1 MSTDK
6 LPKHPEKEPRAS
18 EDPDPFDE
26 TLAPVD
32 LWSKLGRLIWSF
44 SPALKMS
51 ILLMTFIIAFASR
64 VFSVIRYESIIH
76 EFDPWFNYRATRV
89 LDEKGRNFFYYW
101 FDTESWYPLGRF
113 VGFTVFPGL
122 MYTTVTIANIFRS
135 FLIPI
140 DIRHICVF
148 CAPLFSMFTSYIAYA
163 LTFEITGRSDSG
175 LFSALFVSVVPSYIS
190 RSAAGSYDNEAI
202 SITLLLA
209 SFYFILKACNR
220 GSIIWASISAL
231 TYAYLVASWGGYSFV
246 ITFIPVFV
254 LGTILTKKFNNQIY
268 IAYST
273 FYVMANIWSVQTKY
287 IEFKIWGSSEH
298 LGSHFV
304 FVLIQGLFLY
314 EVVKKF
320 LTKEQIYTLLRY
332 LAITVLSS
340 MIIGVIYMAYSGK
353 TRFSERIMTLLDPN
367 YAKSFMPIVA
377 SVSEHQPT
385 NWATFFFDTH
395 MTMVFTP
402 VGLYYVLRKTN
413 VQKLFIAFYLVS
425 SIYFASIMIR
435 LLLVVAPAMCV
446 LSGIGISNLIRDI
459 MKILITRRPKAV
471 NQKGGRGQV
480 QAQTPETSGSF
491 FMRAIKYAFAV
502 AGLLFIGFL
511 MARFMFHG
519 SLLAADVY
527 SSPSVILS
535 NRDYTTGSKTII
547 DDFREAYYWIRQ
559 NTPEDAKI
567 VSWWDYGYQLA
578 GFSNRTTLVDNNTWN
593 HTHIAQVGRIMAS
606 TEEGAYELLDELDA
620 NYVLVVFGG
629 KTGYSGDDI
638 NKFLWMLRIA
648 ANAFP
653 HLKESD
659 FTINGYAV
667 DSRISPA
674 LKNSIMYKLS
684 YYRYWEDHGQRGK
697 GYDTVRNSFIGYT
710 NYKLQYF
717 EEVFTSARWLVRI
730 FKRKEKNN
738 REEIA
743 YLNRGFT
750 GSPTEIY
757 DASDDFMYDRA

>member
-1 MSTDK
+1 MSSDK
-6 LPKHPEKEPRAS
+6 LNRPSAKEERTADDTS
-18 EDPDPFDE
+18 RSVWTSLTHF
-26 TLAPVD
+26 
-32 LWSKLGRLIWSF
+32 LWNL

-51 ILLMTFIIAFASR
+51 VLLMTFFIAFATR

-122 MYTTVTIANIFRS
+122 MYTTVTIANVLRS

-163 LTFEITGRSDSG
+163 LTVEITGRADSG
-175 LFSALFVSVVPSYIS
+175 LFSALFVSVIPSYIS

-202 SITLLLA
+202 SITLLLG

-220 GSIIWASISAL
+220 GSMLWAGIGAL

-246 ITFIPVFV
+246 ITFVPVFV
-254 LGTILTKKFNNQIY
+254 LGTILTKKFNTQIY
-268 IAYST
+268 VAYST

-287 IEFKIWGSSEH
+287 IEFKIWGASEH

-304 FVLIQGLFLY
+304 FVLIQILY
-314 EVVKKF
+314 FYDVVKKF
-320 LTKEQIYTLLRY
+320 LTKEQIFTLLRY
-332 LAITVLSS
+332 SATAVVSS

-395 MTMVFTP
+395 FTMVFTP
-402 VGLYYVLRKTN
+402 VGLFYVLRKTN
-413 VQKLFIAFYLVS
+413 VPKLFIALYLIS
-425 SIYFASIMIR
+425 SVYFASIMIR

-446 LSGIGISNLIRDI
+446 LSGIGVSNLVRDI
-459 MKILITRRPKAV
+459 MKLLITRRPAHPA
-471 NQKGGRGQV
+471 RGQSPQPSESV
-480 QAQTPETSGSF
+480 IFTAL
-491 FMRAIKYAFAV
+491 RYAFAI
-502 AGLLFIGFL
+502 AALIFIGF
-511 MARFMFHG
+511 MVARFMFHG
-519 SLLAADVY
+519 SLVGADVY

-535 NRDYTTGSKTII
+535 NRDYTTGNKMII
-547 DDFREAYYWIRQ
+547 DDFREAYYWVRQ

-606 TEEGAYELLDELDA
+606 TEEAAYELLDQLDA

-629 KTGYSGDDI
+629 KTGYTGDDI

-653 HLKESD
+653 HLKEAD
-659 FTINGYAV
+659 FTINGYVV
-667 DSRISPA
+667 DNRISPA
-674 LKNSIMYKLS
+674 MKNSIMYKLS
-684 YYRYWEDHGQRGK
+684 YYRYWEDHGQKGK
-697 GYDTVRNSFIGYT
+697 GYDSVRNSFIGYT

-750 GSPTEIY
+750 SSPTEVH
-757 DASDDFMYDRA
+757 DSSDEFVYERA

>member
-1 MSTDK
+1 MNQSQSAK
-6 LPKHPEKEPRAS
+6 VSQNEEKEEAQPLKSIGKAVIHY
-18 EDPDPFDE
+18 
-26 TLAPVD
+26 LYQ
-32 LWSKLGRLIWSF
+32 F
-44 SPALKMS
+44 SPALKMT
-51 ILLMTFIIAFASR
+51 ILLLIFLISFFTR
-64 VFSVIRYESIIH
+64 VFSVIRFESIIH

-122 MYTTVTIANIFRS
+122 MYTTVTIANVLRAL
-135 FLIPI
+135 LIPI

-148 CAPLFSMFTSYIAYA
+148 CAPLFSMMTSYFAYA
-163 LTFEITGRSDSG
+163 LTFEITQRAESG
-175 LFSALFVSVVPSYIS
+175 LFSALFMSVIPSYIS

-220 GSIIWASISAL
+220 GSVIWGAIGAL
-231 TYAYLVASWGGYSFV
+231 CYAYLVASWGGYSFV
-246 ITFIPVFV
+246 ITFIPVFI
-254 LGTILTKKFNNQIY
+254 LGTILTKKFNNQLY

-304 FVLIQGLFLY
+304 FVLIQILY
-314 EVVKKF
+314 LYDVIKKF
-320 LTKEQIYTLLRY
+320 LSKSQIFTLVKY
-332 LAITVLSS
+332 VSTFVLSS
-340 MIIGVIYMAYSGK
+340 MIIGMIFMAYSGK

-367 YAKSFMPIVA
+367 FAKSFMPIVA

-395 MTMVFTP
+395 FTLLFTP
-402 VGLYYVLRKTN
+402 VGLFYVLRNTN
-413 VQKLFIAFYLVS
+413 VPKLFIAFYLLS
-425 SIYFASIMIR
+425 SIYFASLMIR

-446 LSGIGISNLIRDI
+446 LSGIGISTLLRDI
-459 MKILITRRPKAV
+459 MKAMFDNTKK
-471 NQKGGRGQV
+471 NNNKQKKS
-480 QAQTPETSGSF
+480 QTSNSNNEENNGSF
-491 FMRAIKYAFAV
+491 LFGILKYSFGIIAI
-502 AGLLFIGFL
+502 LFIGFL
-511 MARFMFHG
+511 MTRFMFHG
-519 SLLAADVY
+519 TIVGADIY
-527 SSPSVILS
+527 SSPSVILA
-535 NRDYTTGSKTII
+535 NRDYDSGAKTII

-559 NTPEDAKI
+559 NTEEDAKI

-606 TEEGAYELLDELDA
+606 TEEAAYELLDQLDA

-653 HLKESD
+653 HLKEAD
-659 FTINGYAV
+659 FTINGYVV
-667 DSRISPA
+667 DQRIAPA

-684 YYRYWEDHGQRGK
+684 YYRFWEDYGQRGK
-697 GYDTVRNSFIGYT
+697 GYDSVRNTHIGYT

-717 EEVFTSARWLVRI
+717 EESFTSSRWLVRI

-743 YLNRGFT
+743 HLSKNFAS
-750 GSPTEIY
+750 SPVEVVDSSDEFIY
-757 DASDDFMYDRA
+757 EK

>member
-1 MSTDK
+1 MASTTNAK
-6 LPKHPEKEPRAS
+6 SATKEESVEEEPQTNIFNRVS
-18 EDPDPFDE
+18 KI
-26 TLAPVD
+26 
-32 LWSKLGRLIWSF
+32 LWAF

-51 ILLMTFIIAFASR
+51 ILLMIFMISFFTR

-89 LDEKGRNFFYYW
+89 LDEKGRDFFYYW

-122 MYTTVTIANIFRS
+122 MYTTVTIAKVLRS
-135 FLIPI
+135 LLIPI

-148 CAPLFSMFTSYIAYA
+148 CAPLFSMMTSYFAYA
-163 LTFEITGRSDSG
+163 LTFEITQRADSG
-175 LFSALFVSVVPSYIS
+175 LFAALFMSVIPSYIS

-209 SFYFILKACNR
+209 SFYFVLKAVNR
-220 GSIIWASISAL
+220 GSIIWGAL
-231 TYAYLVASWGGYSFV
+231 GALCYSYLVASWGGYSFV

-268 IAYST
+268 IAYSV
-273 FYVMANIWSVQTKY
+273 FYVMANIWTVQTKY

-298 LGSHFV
+298 LGSHFI
-304 FVLIQGLFLY
+304 FALIQIIY
-314 EVVKKF
+314 IYDVVKKF
-320 LTKEQIYTLLRY
+320 LTKSQIFTLLRY
-332 LAITVLSS
+332 IASVVLSG
-340 MIIGVIYMAYSGK
+340 MILGVIYMGYSGK
-353 TRFSERIMTLLDPN
+353 TKFSERIMTLLDPN

-395 MTMVFTP
+395 FTLIFTP
-402 VGLYYVLRKTN
+402 VGLFYVLRKTN
-413 VQKLFIAFYLVS
+413 VSKLFIAFYLIS

-446 LSGIGISNLIRDI
+446 LSGIGVSTLIRDI
-459 MKILITRRPKAV
+459 MKIFLSKKRVEEVKGKPARQ
-471 NQKGGRGQV
+471 QKQEEGKGDYIM
-480 QAQTPETSGSF
+480 EI
-491 FMRAIKYAFAV
+491 IKYSFGIFAIS
-502 AGLLFIGFL
+502 LIGIL
-511 MARFMFHG
+511 MTRFMFHG
-519 SLLAADVY
+519 TIVGADIY

-535 NRDYTTGSKTII
+535 NRDYTTGSKMII
-547 DDFREAYYWIRQ
+547 DDFREAYYWIRM
-559 NTPEDAKI
+559 NTDPDAKI
-567 VSWWDYGYQLA
+567 FSWWDYGYQLA

-593 HTHIAQVGRIMAS
+593 HTHIAQVGRIFAS
-606 TEEGAYELLDELDA
+606 TEEAAYQLLDELDV
-620 NYVLVVFGG
+620 NYVLLVFGG

-659 FTINGYAV
+659 FTMNGYVV
-667 DSRISPA
+667 DQRISPA

-684 YYRYWEDHGQRGK
+684 YYRFWEDHGQKGK
-697 GYDTVRNSFIGYT
+697 GYDQVRNSFIGYT

-717 EEVFTSARWLVRI
+717 EEVFTSQRWLVRI
-730 FKRKEKNN
+730 FKRKNKNN

-743 YLNRGFT
+743 YLSKNFAT
-750 GSPTEIY
+750 SPVEVR
-757 DASDDFMYDRA
+757 DPSDEFDYEK

>member
-1 MSTDK
+1 MTSY
-6 LPKHPEKEPRAS
+6 EKSSKS
-18 EDPDPFDE
+18 EGHKAE
-26 TLAPVD
+26 SKSGISIWRTLTSL
-32 LWSKLGRLIWSF
+32 LWNF
-44 SPALKMS
+44 SPAVKMS
-51 ILLMTFIIAFASR
+51 VLLIIFIISFTCR

-89 LDEKGRNFFYYW
+89 LDEKGRDFFYYW

-122 MYTTVTIANIFRS
+122 MYTTVTIANLLRS

-148 CAPLFSMFTSYIAYA
+148 CAPLFSMLTSYIAYA
-163 LTFEITGRSDSG
+163 LTYEITGRQDSG
-175 LFSALFVSVVPSYIS
+175 LFSALFVSVIPSYIS

-202 SITLLLA
+202 SITLLLG

-220 GSIIWASISAL
+220 GSIIWASIGAL

-254 LGTILTKKFNNQIY
+254 LGTILTKKFTNQIY
-268 IAYST
+268 VAYST

-304 FVLIQGLFLY
+304 FVLCQIIYLY
-314 EVVKKF
+314 DVIKKF
-320 LTKEQIYTLLRY
+320 LTKEQILTLLRY
-332 LAITVLSS
+332 ITTVVVSG

-395 MTMVFTP
+395 LTMVFTP
-402 VGLYYVLRKTN
+402 VGLFYVLRKTN

-425 SIYFASIMIR
+425 SIYFASLMIR

-446 LSGIGISNLIRDI
+446 LSGIGVSYLIRDL
-459 MKILITRRPKAV
+459 MKILISRSKGKSRKSDEDGNEGYFFKAV
-471 NQKGGRGQV
+471 
-480 QAQTPETSGSF
+480 
-491 FMRAIKYAFAV
+491 RAAFAV
-502 AGLLFIGFL
+502 IALVFIGYL
-511 MARFMFHG
+511 MAKFMFHG
-519 SLLAADVY
+519 SLVGADVY

-606 TEEGAYELLDELDA
+606 TEEAAYELLDELDA
-620 NYVLVVFGG
+620 NYVLIIFGG

-653 HLKESD
+653 HLKEAD
-659 FTINGYAV
+659 FTINGYVV
-667 DSRISPA
+667 DQRIAPA

-684 YYRYWEDHGQRGK
+684 YYRFWEDYSHKGK
-697 GYDTVRNSFIGYT
+697 GYDQVRNAFIGYT

-717 EEVFTSARWLVRI
+717 EEVFTSQRWLVRI

-738 REEIA
+738 REDIA
-743 YLNRGFT
+743 YLNRAYVS
-750 GSPTEIY
+750 SPTEITDSEDNFIY
-757 DASDDFMYDRA
+757 EKS

>member
-1 MSTDK
+1 MTSY
-6 LPKHPEKEPRAS
+6 EKSSKS
-18 EDPDPFDE
+18 EGHKAE
-26 TLAPVD
+26 SKSGISLWRTLTSL
-32 LWSKLGRLIWSF
+32 LWNF
-44 SPALKMS
+44 SPAVKMS
-51 ILLMTFIIAFASR
+51 VLLIIFIISFTCR

-89 LDEKGRNFFYYW
+89 LDEKGRDFFYYW

-122 MYTTVTIANIFRS
+122 MYTTVTIANLLRS

-148 CAPLFSMFTSYIAYA
+148 CAPLFSMLTSYIAYA
-163 LTFEITGRSDSG
+163 LTYEITGRQDSG
-175 LFSALFVSVVPSYIS
+175 LFSALFVSVIPSYIS

-202 SITLLLA
+202 SITLLLG

-220 GSIIWASISAL
+220 GSIIWASIGAL

-254 LGTILTKKFNNQIY
+254 LGTILTKKFTNQIY
-268 IAYST
+268 VAYST

-304 FVLIQGLFLY
+304 FVLCQIIYLY
-314 EVVKKF
+314 DVIKKF
-320 LTKEQIYTLLRY
+320 LTKEQILTLLRY
-332 LAITVLSS
+332 ITTVVVSG

-395 MTMVFTP
+395 LTMVFTP
-402 VGLYYVLRKTN
+402 VGLFYVLRKTN

-425 SIYFASIMIR
+425 SIYFASLMIR

-446 LSGIGISNLIRDI
+446 LSGIGVSYLIRDL
-459 MKILITRRPKAV
+459 MKILISRSKGKSRKSDEDGNEGYFFKAV
-471 NQKGGRGQV
+471 
-480 QAQTPETSGSF
+480 
-491 FMRAIKYAFAV
+491 RAAFAV
-502 AGLLFIGFL
+502 IALVFIGYL
-511 MARFMFHG
+511 MAKFMFHG
-519 SLLAADVY
+519 SLVGADVY

-606 TEEGAYELLDELDA
+606 TEEAAYELLDELDA
-620 NYVLVVFGG
+620 NYVLIIFGG

-653 HLKESD
+653 HLKEAD
-659 FTINGYAV
+659 FTINGYVV
-667 DSRISPA
+667 DQRIAPA

-684 YYRYWEDHGQRGK
+684 YYRFWEDYSHKGK
-697 GYDTVRNSFIGYT
+697 GYDQVRNAFIGYT

-717 EEVFTSARWLVRI
+717 EEVFTSQRWLVRI

-738 REEIA
+738 REDIA
-743 YLNRGFT
+743 YLNRAYVS
-750 GSPTEIY
+750 SPTEITDSEDNFIY
-757 DASDDFMYDRA
+757 EKS

>member
-1 MSTDK
+1 MTSYEKSSKTDG
-6 LPKHPEKEPRAS
+6 HHA
-18 EDPDPFDE
+18 E
-26 TLAPVD
+26 TETRKS
-32 LWSKLGRLIWSF
+32 LWQTFTGLLWNF
-44 SPALKMS
+44 SPAVKMS
-51 ILLMTFIIAFASR
+51 VLLLIFIISFTCR

-89 LDEKGRNFFYYW
+89 LDEKGRDFFYYW

-122 MYTTVTIANIFRS
+122 MYTTVTIANLLRS

-148 CAPLFSMFTSYIAYA
+148 CAPLFSMLTSYIAYA
-163 LTFEITGRSDSG
+163 LTFEITNRQDSG
-175 LFSALFVSVVPSYIS
+175 LFSALFVSVIPSYIS

-202 SITLLLA
+202 SITLLLG

-220 GSIIWASISAL
+220 GSIIWASIGAL

-254 LGTILTKKFNNQIY
+254 LGTILTKKFTNQIY

-304 FVLIQGLFLY
+304 FVLCQIIYLY
-314 EVVKKF
+314 DVVKKF
-320 LTKEQIYTLLRY
+320 LTKEQIMTLLRY
-332 LAITVLSS
+332 ITTVVVSG

-395 MTMVFTP
+395 LTMVFTP
-402 VGLYYVLRKTN
+402 VGLFYVLRKTN

-425 SIYFASIMIR
+425 SIYFASLMIR

-446 LSGIGISNLIRDI
+446 LSGIGVSYLVRDL
-459 MKILITRRPKAV
+459 MKILISRPKKSRR
-471 NQKGGRGQV
+471 QGEED
-480 QAQTPETSGSF
+480 AQEGYF
-491 FMRAIKYAFAV
+491 FRVVKAAFALI
-502 AGLLFIGFL
+502 GLLFIGYL
-511 MARFMFHG
+511 MAKFMFHG
-519 SLLAADVY
+519 SLVGADVY

-620 NYVLVVFGG
+620 NYVLIVFGG

-638 NKFLWMLRIA
+638 AKFLWMLRIA

-653 HLKESD
+653 HLKEAD
-659 FTINGYAV
+659 FTINGYVV
-667 DSRISPA
+667 DQRIAPA

-684 YYRYWEDHGQRGK
+684 YYRFWEDYGHKGK
-697 GYDTVRNSFIGYT
+697 GYDQVRNSFIGYT

-717 EEVFTSARWLVRI
+717 EEVFTSQRWLVRI

-738 REEIA
+738 REDIA
-743 YLNRGFT
+743 YLNRAYVS
-750 GSPTEIY
+750 SPTEIT
-757 DASDDFMYDRA
+757 DAEDNFIYEKS

>member
-1 MSTDK
+1 MSSANTAKTHAKDERPSRDEF
-6 LPKHPEKEPRAS
+6 LG
-18 EDPDPFDE
+18 DE
-26 TLAPVD
+26 TPRN
-32 LWSKLGRLIWSF
+32 LWSSVGGFLWNF

-51 ILLMTFIIAFASR
+51 ILLMTFIIAFTSR

-122 MYTTVTIANIFRS
+122 MYTTVTIANVLRT

-202 SITLLLA
+202 SITLLLS

-220 GSIIWASISAL
+220 GSIIWASIGAL
-231 TYAYLVASWGGYSFV
+231 CYAYLVASWGGYSFV

-268 IAYST
+268 VAYST

-287 IEFKIWGSSEH
+287 IEFKIWDSSEH

-304 FVLIQGLFLY
+304 FVLIQILY
-314 EVVKKF
+314 IYDVVKKF
-320 LTKEQIYTLLRY
+320 LTKEQIFTLLRY
-332 LAITVLSS
+332 MATAVVSS
-340 MIIGVIYMAYSGK
+340 MIMGVIYMAYSGK

-413 VQKLFIAFYLVS
+413 VQKLFIAFYLIS
-425 SIYFASIMIR
+425 SIYFASLMIR

-446 LSGIGISNLIRDI
+446 LSGIGVSNLIRDI
-459 MKILITRRPKAV
+459 MKILITRRPAQPV
-471 NQKGGRGQV
+471 RGQ
-480 QAQTPETSGSF
+480 AESADNSGSF
-491 FMRAIKYAFAV
+491 FIRAVKYAFALV
-502 AGLLFIGFL
+502 GLLFIGFL
-511 MARFMFHG
+511 VARFMFHG
-519 SLLAADVY
+519 SLVAADVY

-535 NRDYTTGSKTII
+535 NRDYTTGSKMII

-620 NYVLVVFGG
+620 NYVLIVFGA

-659 FTINGYAV
+659 FTVNGYAV
-667 DSRISPA
+667 DGRISPA

-684 YYRYWEDHGQRGK
+684 YYRYWEDQSHKGK

-717 EEVFTSARWLVRI
+717 EEVFTSQRWLVRI

-750 GSPTEIY
+750 SSPTEIY
-757 DASDDFMYDRA
+757 DSSDDFMYDRA

>member
-1 MSTDK
+1 MERLIYKFTLMNPTQSAKTTTLD
-6 LPKHPEKEPRAS
+6 
-18 EDPDPFDE
+18 DE
-26 TLAPVD
+26 TTEKSTKPF
-32 LWSKLGRLIWSF
+32 SKILLNYMYTF
-44 SPALKMS
+44 SPALKMT
-51 ILLMTFIIAFASR
+51 ILLIIFVISFITR
-64 VFSVIRYESIIH
+64 VFSVIRFESIIH
-76 EFDPWFNYRATRV
+76 EFDPWFNFRATRV

-122 MYTTVTIANIFRS
+122 MYTTVTIANVLRS
-135 FLIPI
+135 LLIPI

-148 CAPLFSMFTSYIAYA
+148 CAPLFSMMTSYFAYA
-163 LTFEITGRSDSG
+163 LTFEITQRADSG
-175 LFSALFVSVVPSYIS
+175 LFSALFMSVIPSYIS

-220 GSIIWASISAL
+220 GSILWGAIGAL
-231 TYAYLVASWGGYSFV
+231 CYSYLVASWGGYSFV
-246 ITFIPVFV
+246 ITFVPVFV

-268 IAYST
+268 IAYSV

-298 LGSHFV
+298 LGSHFI
-304 FVLIQGLFLY
+304 FVLIQILY
-314 EVVKKF
+314 VYDVIKRF
-320 LTKEQIYTLLRY
+320 LTKSQIFTLLRY
-332 LAITVLSS
+332 IATIILSG
-340 MIIGVIYMAYSGK
+340 MVVGVIYMAYSGK
-353 TRFSERIMTLLDPN
+353 TKFSERIMTLLDPN

-395 MTMVFTP
+395 FTLLFTP
-402 VGLYYVLRKTN
+402 VGLFYVLRKTN
-413 VQKLFIAFYLVS
+413 VPKLFIAFYLLS
-425 SIYFASIMIR
+425 AIYFASIMIR

-446 LSGIGISNLIRDI
+446 LSGIGVSTLIRDI
-459 MKILITRRPKAV
+459 MKSLIKQSDEGSGDNRKHRKKIDEAD
-471 NQKGGRGQV
+471 
-480 QAQTPETSGSF
+480 TSTFSDV
-491 FMRAIKYAFAV
+491 IKYTFGVFAI
-502 AGLLFIGFL
+502 LFIGFL
-511 MARFMFHG
+511 MCRFMFHG
-519 SLLAADVY
+519 TVVGADIY
-527 SSPSVILS
+527 SSPSVILA
-535 NRDYTTGSKTII
+535 NRDYNTGAKTII

-559 NTPEDAKI
+559 NTEENAKI
-567 VSWWDYGYQLA
+567 LSWWDYGYQLA

-606 TEEGAYELLDELDA
+606 SEEAAYELLDELDCD
-620 NYVLVVFGG
+620 YVLIVFGG
-629 KTGYSGDDI
+629 KSGYSGDDI

-659 FTINGYAV
+659 FTTNGYVV
-667 DSRISPA
+667 DQRVSPA

-684 YYRYWEDHGQRGK
+684 YYRFWEDYGQKGK
-697 GYDTVRNSFIGYT
+697 GYDNVRNSFIGYT
-710 NYKLQYF
+710 GYKLQYF

-730 FKRKEKNN
+730 FRRKEKNN

-743 YLNRGFT
+743 YLNKNFAS
-750 GSPTEIY
+750 SPTEVSDPTDEFIY
-757 DASDDFMYDRA
+757 EK